1 MALRRGGRVAL
12 MFYLARSSV
21 SQAPQLAGCAV
32 TAVSD
37 SESGCI
43 SQVPLDIVDLS
54 SRRSVHRDRALETDT
69 AGAFRVFSKIL
80 ISRDALPASSSLA
93 HIQLPTFCRYMHG
106 LPLLSSVVVA
116 FAS

>member
-1 MALRRGGRVAL
+1 
-12 MFYLARSSV
+12 
-21 SQAPQLAGCAV
+21 
-32 TAVSD
+32 VSD

-43 SQVPLDIVDLS
+43 SQVPLDIVELS

-80 ISRDALPASSSLA
+80 TDPAALPASSSLA
-93 HIQLPTFCRYMHG
+93 HIHIPTFLARKHG